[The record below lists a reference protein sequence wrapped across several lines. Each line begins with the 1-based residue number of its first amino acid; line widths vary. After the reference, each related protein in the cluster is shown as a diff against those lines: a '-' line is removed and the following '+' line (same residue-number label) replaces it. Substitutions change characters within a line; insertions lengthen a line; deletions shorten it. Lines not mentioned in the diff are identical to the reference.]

1 MANSSTYNS
10 NEIIKRGT
18 NDGTRFNLND
28 TMPLGGLGSSSLT
41 MLRQKS
47 MENGVKIVQGEG
59 EVDNSK
65 LNEKINMEAYQ
76 AYYNTNETSAEPDN

>member
-10 NEIIKRGT
+10 NEIMKRGV

-28 TMPLGGLGSSSLT
+28 TMPVGGLGTSSLN
-41 MLRQKS
+41 MQRQKS
-47 MENGVKIVQGEG
+47 MENINKISAGEG

-65 LNEKINMEAYQ
+65 LNEKINMEAY
-76 AYYNTNETSAEPDN
+76 